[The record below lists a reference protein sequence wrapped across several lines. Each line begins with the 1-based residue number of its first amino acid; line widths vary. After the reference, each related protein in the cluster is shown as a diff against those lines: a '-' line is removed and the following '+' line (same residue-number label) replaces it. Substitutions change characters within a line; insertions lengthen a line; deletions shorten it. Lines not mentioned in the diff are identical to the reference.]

1 MNAIAA
7 SVLGGTSMA
16 GGVGTIGGT
25 IVGAFVIGVINDGMT
40 MSGVTEFWQKIIRGL
55 VIIIAVIIDQVQR
68 NLQAKMALQ
77 ARNENK

>member
-1 MNAIAA
+1 
-7 SVLGGTSMA
+7 MA
-16 GGVGTIGGT
+16 GGVGSIGGT

-40 MSGVTEFWQKIIRGL
+40 MCGVTEFVWQKIIRGL
-55 VIIIAVIIDQVQR
+55 VIIIAVIIDQFQR

>member
-1 MNAIAA
+1 MGA
-7 SVLGGTSMA
+7 
-16 GGVGTIGGT
+16 IGGT

-40 MSGVTEFWQKIIRGL
+40 MCGVTEFWQKIIRGL
-55 VIIIAVIIDQVQR
+55 VIIVAVIIDQVQR